1 MSAAVEC
8 AHLSVGYGQHAVVEG
23 IDVVLEPGQALAL
36 VGTNGSGKST
46 LLKTIMG
53 LIDPIAGTCR
63 VLGGQPGTQH
73 ARVAYLGQAH
83 PSRSVLPLQALDVV
97 KMGRYASLGL
107 LRRAGARDRTL
118 VRDALE
124 QMGIGHLATAPL
136 RSLSGGQ
143 QQRVFLAQVAAREGD
158 LLVLDEPTAGLDLSG
173 AAAYHDLVSK
183 ALARGAS
190 VVTATHD
197 IADAQTCDQVVLL
210 AGRIVAQGTPQQVLT
225 ADHLLD
231 AFGIVLQ
238 SVEHQSHRDLII
250 TELPH
255 AHDHEHGHEHDQG
268 HRHD

>member
-1 MSAAVEC
+1 MTAAVEC
-8 AHLSVGYGQHAVVEG
+8 TDLSIGYGTHAVVDG
-23 IDVVLEPGQALAL
+23 ITLTLQPGEALAL

-53 LIDPIAGTCR
+53 LIDPVGGSCR
-63 VLGGQPGTQH
+63 VLGASPGTQH

-83 PSRSVLPLQALDVV
+83 PSRSVLPLQARDVV

-107 LRRAGARDRTL
+107 LGRTSARDRSL

-124 QMGIGHLATAPL
+124 QMGLGHLAAAPL

-158 LLVLDEPTAGLDLSG
+158 LLVLDEPTAGLDISG
-173 AAAYHDLVSK
+173 AAAYREMVTQ
-183 ALARGAS
+183 ALSRGAS

-231 AFGIVLQ
+231 AFGIALQ

-250 TELPH
+250 TEQPH
-255 AHDHEHGHEHDQG
+255 GHGHDH
-268 HRHD
+268 

>member
-8 AHLSVGYGQHAVVEG
+8 SGLSIGYGQHAVVDG
-23 IDVVLEPGQALAL
+23 IDVALQPGQALAL

-53 LIDPIAGTCR
+53 LIDPLGGTCR
-63 VLGGQPGTQH
+63 VLGAAPGTQH

-83 PSRSVLPLQALDVV
+83 PSRSVLPLQARDVV

-107 LRRAGARDRTL
+107 VGRTGARDRQL

-124 QMGIGHLATAPL
+124 QMGITHLASSPL
-136 RSLSGGQ
+136 RALSGGQ

-158 LLVLDEPTAGLDLSG
+158 LLVLDEPTAGLDMSG
-173 AAAYHDLVSK
+173 AAAYRELVAR

-197 IADAQTCDQVVLL
+197 IGDAQTCDHVVLL
-210 AGRIVAQGTPQQVLT
+210 AGRIVAQGSPQQVLT
-225 ADHLLD
+225 AEHLLD
-231 AFGIVLQ
+231 AFGIALQ

-250 TELPH
+250 TEEPH
-255 AHDHEHGHEHDQG
+255 AHGHDHGHAHE
-268 HRHD
+268 